1 MRVEV
6 KNHQNVLIP
15 TSSRRARPATS
26 SFRKVLMTT
35 ATTSPRTNTLS
46 LVGFIAAF
54 MIPIAGLVL
63 GVLALRQLR
72 TPGNIES
79 GAGLARWAMVIGIL
93 GTLVQVIFFIV
104 WFTLFFSAFNGQS
117 FGPVRAG

>member
-1 MRVEV
+1 
-6 KNHQNVLIP
+6 
-15 TSSRRARPATS
+15 
-26 SFRKVLMTT
+26 MTT